1 MSESTRPVHPW
12 VAAGTEQVRFAVT
25 SGLIPDHRLMRDEI
39 RYLEGLGFDAVF
51 LPDHPLAVM
60 GDPWLTLAGCVD
72 ATTSIRLGV
81 MVSCVAYRHPAMLA
95 RAAAD
100 VDRMSDGRAIL
111 GLGSGDMPPEF
122 AMLGLDWGTPRT
134 RRERLEQ
141 TLRVMPKLLRGEP
154 VTYEGTGFAL
164 HDAALP
170 MPAVQEPHVP
180 IVVAG
185 GSRGSL
191 RLAAEHA
198 DAVNL
203 GAVAWAGG
211 AFSTDDVS
219 AKLATLD
226 EFAPCPRL
234 RAAHRIRRLVHCS
247 DDRRSQSSTG
257 AGSPRIPRILQW
269 ALLRRQ
275 PGRCRCLPPENDQC
289 RIPVPGV
296 PHRRP
301 LRREPGDD
309 RAAGFRGPAAAASAS
324 PRVGH
329 SRTPTT
335 GRSPD
340 QGGRSAGHVGHQTI
354 VDRWRRATVW

>member
-1 MSESTRPVHPW
+1 MSESRRPVHPW
-12 VAAGTEQVRFAVT
+12 VAAGSEQVRFAVT

-111 GLGSGDMPPEF
+111 GLGSGDMPHEF

-141 TLRVMPKLLRGEP
+141 TLHVMPKLLRGEP

-191 RLAAEHA
+191 QLAAEHA

-226 EFAPCPRL
+226 QFCASSSRAPDSVLRTGFVGLSIARTTDEARARLEQVPPEFRGFFSGLFFAGNPDDVGVYL
-234 RAAHRIRRLVHCS
+234 QKMISAGYQYLVFLTV
-247 DDRRSQSSTG
+247 DLF
-257 AGSPRIPRILQW
+257 AGSRVMTE
-269 ALLRRQ
+269 LLVSEV
-275 PGRCRCLPPENDQC
+275 LPQL
-289 RIPVPGV
+289 R
-296 PHRRP
+296 HRH
-301 LRREPGDD
+301 
-309 RAAGFRGPAAAASAS
+309 PA
-324 PRVGH
+324 
-329 SRTPTT
+329 
-335 GRSPD
+335 
-340 QGGRSAGHVGHQTI
+340 
-354 VDRWRRATVW
+354 